1 MVTLVSIKIFL
12 EIHGNQ
18 IDSSLRGMG
27 MDLMTDASE
36 ANMLYRPFGTVFTKF
51 DFNDKT
57 GMVSV
62 LNANKDVN
70 NIVIVIIVIYFDVK
84 PLRQH
89 SLWNCLSTLLDEVL
103 IS

>member
-36 ANMLYRPFGTVFTKF
+36 ANMLYRPFGTVFSKF

-57 GMVSV
+57 GMVPV

-84 PLRQH
+84 PLRQR
-89 SLWNCLSTLLDEVL
+89 SLWNCLSALLDEVL